1 MNRTEKGNVILITRR
16 AEKGN
21 NFTNSLHTEDSPTF
35 DSETE
40 GQPWQKRGFVC
51 FSIAS
56 TDLLCTSCL
65 VIGLFGLFV

>member
-40 GQPWQKRGFVC
+40 GQPWQKGGKGFHRIHLIVQ
-51 FSIAS
+51 
-56 TDLLCTSCL
+56 D
-65 VIGLFGLFV
+65 

>member
-1 MNRTEKGNVILITRR
+1 MNRTEKGNVILTMRR

-40 GQPWQKRGFVC
+40 GQPWQKGGLY
-51 FSIAS
+51 AS
-56 TDLLCTSCL
+56 PLQAQICCVLL
-65 VIGLFGLFV
+65 V